1 MDNEFLKYVKPKEE
15 KKEKPRPADPVASE
29 NAAQNLAPAYDA
41 AGNYLGMEV
50 VAPPAAN
57 NAYGEDVI
65 KAVKSFSRGAD
76 AVVRGAADTLTLGS
90 IDRLSAGLGAATGIG
105 GEFGE
110 YSKNLEAQRAASRV
124 DQEERGPLRLMGQ
137 IAGGVVGPAKGLQLL
152 QNATRLPGRAVGGAV
167 AGASAGVPYGYFSSD
182 ADLNSMAAAGDAL
195 KGGAAGAVI
204 GGAAPVVGNAIGR
217 AVDFVRNRVSPD
229 QFSTLPRVTQRNLES
244 LSRDMDLQRVQ
255 AEATR
260 LGPNAMLADVSP
272 DMRLVAQNAATR
284 PGVSPLVAD
293 PLRARD
299 AARNERLSDVLDN
312 TLGPNVDRI
321 RVNDR
326 LQALRTKTG
335 EQYPKLAA
343 TTPDQMPA
351 YSVLQ
356 SIDTARSSPLG
367 RSADVASAMNKI
379 ETVLQNPQANGA
391 YGRSA
396 AEFHAAREV
405 ADGILNSANTPD
417 HVKRAVQ
424 AVRNELDDALKSNVG
439 GWPKLDAKFSDIAGR
454 QEAFQSGQTIF
465 NNGREALR
473 PAEDLRYWQNLNRK
487 QQTADRLGARAELDR
502 IVGQSGND
510 LSVLNSTLKER
521 GDDAFAK
528 LQTRFGPEN
537 TNRLYDARDAERIF
551 ADTNN
556 RVNNGSQTA
565 QRQGAN
571 QLLSAGS
578 ETAGAG
584 APTSIPEMVMAAR
597 KRFSD
602 AVRDAAYG
610 KVNEDSARQLA
621 RMTVAQGPERD
632 AFIRALQGRAN
643 RTDPEL
649 DIERTLK
656 ALRPGA
662 VAGLLSDGRERKRQQ
677 K

>member
-1 MDNEFLKYVKPKEE
+1 MDNEFLKYVKPKD
-15 KKEKPRPADPVASE
+15 EKPKPPKPPEPPAPV

-41 AGNYLGMEV
+41 SGNYLGMEV
-50 VAPPAAN
+50 VEPPAAN

-65 KAVKSFSRGAD
+65 KAVKSFGRGAD

-110 YSKNLEAQRAASRV
+110 YSKNLEAQRAASRA
-124 DQEERGPLRLMGQ
+124 DQEERAPLRLMGQ
-137 IAGGVVGPAKGLQLL
+137 IAGGVVGPSKGLKVL
-152 QNATRLPGRAVGGAV
+152 QNATTLPGRAIGGAV

-195 KGGAAGAVI
+195 KGGAAGGII

-255 AEATR
+255 AEANR

-284 PGVSPLVAD
+284 PGVAPVVSD
-293 PLRARD
+293 PLMARD
-299 AARNERLSDVLDN
+299 AARNDRLTSALN
-312 TLGPNVDRI
+312 QSFGPNVDRTV
-321 RVNDR
+321 VNDR
-326 LQALRTKTG
+326 LSALRKQAGSEFERLSNTA
-335 EQYPKLAA
+335 QN
-343 TTPDQMPA
+343 DMPA
-351 YSVLQ
+351 FGTLTTIDAIKASPVGRNPGVAEALSQIERVL
-356 SIDTARSSPLG
+356 T
-367 RSADVASAMNKI
+367 N
-379 ETVLQNPQANGA
+379 QNTNAV
-391 YGRSA
+391 GRSA
-396 AEFHAAREV
+396 AEFHAARRL
-405 ADGILNSANTPD
+405 ADDILQSPSTSGS
-417 HVKRAVQ
+417 VKSAVQ
-424 AVRNELDDALKSNVG
+424 SIRNELDDALKSGVS
-439 GWPKLDAKFSDIAGR
+439 GWKGADARFADIAKR
-454 QEAFQSGQTIF
+454 QEAFDAGQTVF
-465 NNGREALR
+465 NSGREALR
-473 PAEDLRYWQNLNRK
+473 PDEYARYLSGLNKK
-487 QQTADRLGARAELDR
+487 QTSTERLGARAELDR
-502 IVGQSGND
+502 IVGQSNND
-510 LSVLNSTLKER
+510 LRSLQNTLKLP
-521 GDDAFAK
+521 GDDPARKMEMLFGADR
-528 LQTRFGPEN
+528 TRKF
-537 TNRLYDARDAERIF
+537 YDAKDAERIF

-662 VAGLLSDGRERKRQQ
+662 VAGLLSDGQARKRQ
-677 K
+677 